1 MPELLM
7 EARAKLRE
15 QLDWRGPNDRPQGIL
30 TLTRAE
36 AEAILA
42 GPTEPVA
49 VLDEIMRLAA
59 LLSKEQVESCS
70 DQVVLETRICTSGK
84 RIPVGKRCPHC
95 GAKPAGEECRL

>member
-1 MPELLM
+1 MSVA
-7 EARAKLRE
+7 EARAKLRQ
-15 QLDWRGPNDRPQGIL
+15 QLDWRGPNGRPQGIL

-59 LLSKEQVESCS
+59 MLTKEQVQGYAEG
-70 DQVVLETRICTSGK
+70 RI
-84 RIPVGKRCPHC
+84 
-95 GAKPAGEECRL
+95 